1 MSETTVFESE
11 LNIGL
16 SDLLRQRG
24 LATAPEK
31 SVGRGKRH
39 DIDIKIGVLN
49 AVIEAE
55 KGHTTVAFNNAFKE
69 AAGRLKDNTANIA
82 VALCYP
88 PAATR
93 KNLKKQKFKWTVV
106 NPRNLTQK
114 PNWVTGTLDD
124 LVMVVL
130 QLPNE
135 FGNPD
140 DLAKKIKGALEMA
153 VIRLSESA
161 KSALAESLDLP
172 RDAKSG
178 WNTAATRALL
188 VIATAIMFHVRL
200 DECLRKTKPKMDNR
214 KNPPVPFVG
223 EWPPMSA
230 KACANTDNVPHAFTY
245 SWRAILALDYRPIF
259 ETACNALDA
268 VPSSPR
274 LNDAIAIIA
283 KEVLAITG
291 EVASVRHDL
300 MGRIFHRIL
309 DTAKYDGSYYTS
321 TAGATLL
328 AMLALQETDADWKNA
343 KSIGKLRIIDPAC
356 GTGTLLM
363 AAAERVRDLNN
374 RAGGLK
380 ELGNI
385 LIEKILHGYDTNLT
399 ATHLA
404 ATTLALLSP
413 GTEFSRMN
421 IERTFL
427 GVDDKTGH
435 ASLGSLEFI
444 PGGQPSLLG
453 WAGGQQHVA
462 HEDSRVA
469 KITNFD
475 LVIMNPPFTR
485 DSLRHDQF
493 SRAHELALK
502 AHEKLLLKK
511 YLGHNGDGDK
521 VLHMT
526 SQGNNFVVLAANL
539 LRVDGTMAAVL
550 PMVTATNPSS
560 LGIRRFIA
568 AQFYVDM
575 IVVSHDPEHP
585 AFSENTG
592 ISELL
597 LVCRRRHPQSAT
609 KNTRVIALALNPK
622 TPAAAMILAN
632 TIIAGEKNDFISEH
646 KMNATQTASGN
657 WSAVQFLSPRL
668 NMLFEQL
675 QKGKFW
681 AIKPLAQF
689 GETLNGREIRGAFVK
704 KANAATHGMI
714 ALWDN
719 KTDFITA
726 MAAKHDTYI
735 DYKKGQI
742 KKAEQAWNRR
752 AKLMLP
758 ARLGLPQTRAT
769 SVLLSRPAV
778 SSAWYPFRI
787 TVKLTPKQKTVGEK
801 IFCLYLNSSAGILAL
816 MGIRDFRILGFPRF
830 STDSIGMLPMPD
842 LHKLTPAQMTALT
855 AAFDRY
861 AKEMFLPLREMSAC
875 DTRRH
880 IDNAIADA
888 FGIPQEIMEEI
899 RELLSREPSI
909 SGKRY
914 EKLALS

>member
-16 SDLLRQRG
+16 SDLLRQKG
-24 LATAPEK
+24 LACSTPEK

-69 AAGRLKDNTANIA
+69 AAGRLKDHTADIA
-82 VALCYP
+82 VALCYAP
-88 PAATR
+88 GSTR
-93 KNLKKQKFKWTVV
+93 KNLKKQILKWAVIH
-106 NPRNLTQK
+106 PRNLTQK
-114 PNWVTGTLDD
+114 PNWAAGTLDD
-124 LVMVVL
+124 LVLVIL

-140 DLAKKIKGALEMA
+140 ALAQKINGALEMA
-153 VIRLSESA
+153 VHRLREDA
-161 KSALAESLDLP
+161 KVSLAWSLDLP
-172 RDAKSG
+172 RDQKSG

-188 VIATAIMFHVRL
+188 VIATAMMFHVRL
-200 DECLRKTKPKMDNR
+200 NGYLKSTIPKMDNR
-214 KNPPVPFVG
+214 QNPPAPFVD
-223 EWPPMSA
+223 EWPPQSVKECTDDEMSA
-230 KACANTDNVPHAFTY
+230 LAFTKA
-245 SWRAILALDYRPIF
+245 WRSILALDYRPIF
-259 ETACNALDA
+259 ETAYKALGNAP
-268 VPSSPR
+268 PSPS
-274 LNDAIAIIA
+274 LNAAINIIA
-283 KEVLAITG
+283 KEVLEIAG
-291 EVASVRHDL
+291 DAASVRHDL

-309 DTAKYDGSYYTS
+309 NTAKYDGSFYTS

-453 WAGGQQHVA
+453 WARRTQHVDDEHA
-462 HEDSRVA
+462 RVA
-469 KITNFD
+469 KVANFD

-485 DSLRHDQF
+485 SDLRHDQF
-493 SRAHELALK
+493 SGKHEIALK
-502 AHEKLLLKK
+502 SRERILLKK
-511 YLGHNGDGDK
+511 YLSHNGDK
-521 VLHMT
+521 VLHMS
-526 SQGNNFVVLAANL
+526 SQGNNFVVLAEQL
-539 LRVDGTMAAVL
+539 IRQDGTMAAIL
-550 PMVTATNPSS
+550 PMGTATNPSA
-560 LGIRRFIA
+560 LGIRKFLA
-568 AQFYVDM
+568 AKFHVDM
-575 IVVSHDPEHP
+575 IVVSHDPQRIM
-585 AFSENTG
+585 FSENTN

-597 LVCRRRHPQSAT
+597 IICRKQKST
-609 KNTRVIALALNPK
+609 KPTQVITLAHNPK
-622 TPAAAMILAN
+622 NPSAAMMIAN
-632 TIIAGEKNDFISEH
+632 VVLSGEKKDGIVKQKINH
-646 KMNATQTASGN
+646 KQMLSGD
-657 WSAVQFLSPRL
+657 WTPVQFLSARL
-668 NMLFEQL
+668 VSLFDNIRGGEYFL
-675 QKGKFW
+675 SKPISCFGKM
-681 AIKPLAQF
+681 
-689 GETLNGREIRGAFVK
+689 LNGVTARTHFVREYSAQK
-704 KANAATHGMI
+704 QGMI
-714 ALWDN
+714 ALWN
-719 KTDFITA
+719 HKTNVIKS
-726 MAAKHDTYI
+726 MAATHDNYI
-735 DYKKGQI
+735 VAKQGKT
-742 KKAEQAWNRR
+742 KEAEKSWNAR
-752 AKLMLP
+752 ARLMLP
-758 ARLGLPQTRAT
+758 ARLWLPLTRAPA
-769 SVLLSRPAV
+769 VLLGRPAV
-778 SSAWYPFRI
+778 GSAWYAF
-787 TVKLTPKQKTVGEK
+787 TFDGDDKKLREK
-801 IFCLYLNSSAGILAL
+801 ALCLYLNSSMGILAL
-816 MGIRDFRILGFPRF
+816 MGVRDFKKLGYPNF
-830 STDSIGMLPMPD
+830 SVDSISKLIVPD
-842 LHKLTPAQMTALT
+842 LDKLTSKKMSALA

-861 AKEMFLPLREMSAC
+861 AKAEFLHFREMSAC